1 MFGNDLCLLVS
12 DDNQIPIVV
21 VRLINEIENKGKR
34 DFLAVFVL
42 ALIHYIVDIFLFFCS
57 THYFSP
63 TQVYFKKVF
72 IGSLPVLRKLS
83 S

>member
-34 DFLAVFVL
+34 DFLTVFVL
-42 ALIHYIVDIFLFFCS
+42 ALIHYIVDIFLLFAL
-57 THYFSP
+57 P
-63 TQVYFKKVF
+63 TTFHLLRF
-72 IGSLPVLRKLS
+72 ISRRYLS
-83 S
+83 EVSQCCES